1 MRQILPKELKIKFVE
16 TLSELEGFSYETN
29 NPFLVKIGDKS
40 YFVFLK
46 NLSSA
51 AYKKYPDNTRVQLP
65 TSSHFPKISSTDI
78 PFVILGYDIDY
89 DTMVC
94 WNPQKVKDRLNTKK
108 NVSLYSRESLQ
119 ASVNENE
126 FKEAFLSNGE
136 KIILFKR
143 PMLVEFFDNLDH
155 FFSEC
160 RSDNK
165 KVTLPKPTIVLDDI
179 DKITEITD
187 ENLLSIIEPLL
198 SNNKVLEAVEKC
210 DNFYQ
215 NQYKGMGFNDWFR
228 LVKHLYQKNKP

>member
-78 PFVILGYDIDY
+78 PFVILGYDIDF
-89 DTMVC
+89 DTMVS

-143 PMLVEFFDNLDH
+143 PMLITFFDNLPYLFAD
-155 FFSEC
+155 SIN
-160 RSDNK
+160 DNEK
-165 KVTLPKPTIVLDDI
+165 KYLHEEIICIT
-179 DKITEITD
+179 DKVTEITD
-187 ENLLSIIEPLL
+187 RDLLEQIEPLL
-198 SNNKVLEAVEKC
+198 KNNKVLEAVEKC
-210 DNFYQ
+210 NNFYQ
-215 NQYKGMGFNDWFR
+215 NQYSGMAFSDWFK
-228 LVKHLYQKNKP
+228 LVKQLYQKTKL